1 MIQLSLPEFRDYY
14 DVSDFQTI
22 IFSTDN
28 QATTNSLIDLD
39 LKFNQM
45 TILLNPN
52 AIYLVNNR
60 NSMRINQV
68 KSIKIQDECL
78 LGNVFTVVCD
88 DLDNNRRNNE
98 YTLIAR

>member
-14 DVSDFQTI
+14 NVSDFQTI

-28 QATTNSLIDLD
+28 QAATNSLIDLD

-78 LGNVFTVVCD
+78 LGNVFIVVCD
-88 DLDNNRRNNE
+88 DLDNNKGNNE

>member
-14 DVSDFQTI
+14 NVSDFQTI

-28 QATTNSLIDLD
+28 QAVTNSLIDLD

-78 LGNVFTVVCD
+78 LGNVFIVVCD
-88 DLDNNRRNNE
+88 DLDNNKGNNE

>member
-14 DVSDFQTI
+14 NVSDFQTI

-28 QATTNSLIDLD
+28 QAATNSLIDLD

-78 LGNVFTVVCD
+78 LGNVFIVVCD
-88 DLDNNRRNNE
+88 ALDNNKGNNE